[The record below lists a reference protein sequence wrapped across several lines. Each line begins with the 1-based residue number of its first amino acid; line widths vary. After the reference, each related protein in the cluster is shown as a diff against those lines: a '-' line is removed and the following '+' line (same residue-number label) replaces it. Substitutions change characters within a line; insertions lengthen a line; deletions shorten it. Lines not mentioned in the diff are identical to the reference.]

1 MPTITAE
8 RLRELLSY
16 DQETGLL
23 TWLVSQGTIKVGT
36 VAGHTEKNGYVRIK
50 ADRKNYKAHRLAWFW
65 MTGEWPNPECDHWDM
80 NPSNNRWA
88 NLRKAVRSQNC
99 ANRHAQANNKC
110 GMKGV
115 YWHKQS
121 QTWRAQAVVDG
132 MKRTLGNFKN
142 KEAAQVAYMLAAAK
156 TYGPFARAS

>member
-1 MPTITAE
+1 
-8 RLRELLSY
+8 
-16 DQETGLL
+16 
-23 TWLVSQGTIKVGT
+23 
-36 VAGHTEKNGYVRIK
+36 
-50 ADRKNYKAHRLAWFW
+50 
-65 MTGEWPNPECDHWDM
+65 
-80 NPSNNRWA
+80 
-88 NLRKAVRSQNC
+88 
-99 ANRHAQANNKC
+99 
-110 GMKGV
+110 MKGV